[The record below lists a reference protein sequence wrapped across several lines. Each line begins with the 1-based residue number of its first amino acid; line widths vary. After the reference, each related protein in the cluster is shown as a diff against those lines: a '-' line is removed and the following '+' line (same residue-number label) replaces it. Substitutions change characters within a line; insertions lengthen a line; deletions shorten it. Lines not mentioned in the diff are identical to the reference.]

1 MMPGVLRPVVLAAAL
16 SCAACRQA
24 PPPAPTGAERA
35 ALESGETKWLTANGL
50 RLKTK
55 IYRSEP
61 SPAPTLVVALHGD
74 SPIGRPSI
82 QFVFAQRAAAQLT
95 NAVVAGVLRPGYT
108 DGAGDTSEGTRGRAT
123 GDNYTPQV
131 VDAVRDV
138 IAALRKD
145 VAPRA
150 VVVVGH
156 SGGAAIAADLIARW
170 PDAADAALLI
180 SCPCNVPAWQT
191 HMMKSYASSYG
202 PMALVFKVPT
212 KSLSPLDLVDRV
224 PATLPVRML
233 VGGADTVAP
242 PKFTEEYAARLRQ
255 RAADVAVTVAPGL
268 THDIYLD
275 AVAFDQLT
283 RLVASLPSRR

>member
-1 MMPGVLRPVVLAAAL
+1 M
-16 SCAACRQA
+16 
-24 PPPAPTGAERA
+24 
-35 ALESGETKWLTANGL
+35 
-50 RLKTK
+50 
-55 IYRSEP
+55 
-61 SPAPTLVVALHGD
+61 
-74 SPIGRPSI
+74 
-82 QFVFAQRAAAQLT
+82 
-95 NAVVAGVLRPGYT
+95 
-108 DGAGDTSEGTRGRAT
+108 
-123 GDNYTPQV
+123 
-131 VDAVRDV
+131 DAVRDV